1 MLQSFDNFIQAH
13 PGVTFFII
21 LAFVFGAMIT
31 YYAKFTITV
40 MRWTAKP
47 VKGKDGRMRPPKLS
61 TAEKLKCYVPLLQAV
76 MVHKRLYLSAGPFG
90 VMSVISVVCIVIR
103 VLNAFLLP
111 VNELVMFSTVILAY
125 VGVLLLLFVY
135 SFITASTANMYGFSA
150 FKTFIAFILPPI
162 GAWYLSTA
170 IPGKMIAMHK
180 EDVFSEHK
188 SETIIKSKSN

>member
-13 PGVTFFII
+13 PGATFFII
-21 LAFVFGAMIT
+21 LAFVFGAMIM

-76 MVHKRLYLSAGPFG
+76 MVRERLYLSAGPFG
-90 VMSVISVVCIVIR
+90 VMSIISIACLVIR
-103 VLNAFLLP
+103 AVNAFLLP
-111 VNELVMFSTVILAY
+111 INELVMFSTIILAY
-125 VGVLLLLFVY
+125 
-135 SFITASTANMYGFSA
+135 
-150 FKTFIAFILPPI
+150 IAFILPPI
-162 GAWYLSTA
+162 GAWYLATA